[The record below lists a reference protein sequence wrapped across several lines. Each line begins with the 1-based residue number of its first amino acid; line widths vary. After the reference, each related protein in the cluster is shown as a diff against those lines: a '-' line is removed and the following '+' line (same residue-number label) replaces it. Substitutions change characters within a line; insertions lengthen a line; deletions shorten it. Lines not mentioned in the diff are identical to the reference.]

1 MKNKIYCIL
10 GEYKNKKVKIIILS
24 KKSYNIKLDINKN
37 STKERSIYINIE
49 KYKANEII
57 LENIKEGY
65 KYNIFFINNDN
76 NNLIDKL
83 EINLDGNPFNNV
95 KIVNCDSNFG
105 IETNTWDLIDKKFG
119 VIFHIGDF
127 LYNDAVF
134 RKHYNNIQ
142 KNNIDYESIKQNI
155 YEELYDNYIECVAR
169 KLYYLKNNFNYVMTD
184 DHETI
189 DNVYYDNNKDNV
201 IFMKIYKLFKKVENK
216 ILHNLRFENKEIDFI
231 SDDINKT
238 IYVLN
243 NEDKILNKDIIK
255 KYNIYDN
262 IRNYKNIFFLERKCF
277 SSSKPSILSSILFQ
291 EKEINRNNDDLYKIF
306 EKLHN
311 KNIIIISGDY
321 HIISNMDIYKSNN
334 KICSVKNVG
343 AINTCVDIFS
353 SNLFLDSKK
362 YIAKNEEI
370 NYRNGF
376 IYINYKNKKDK
387 KDKLNITNVMNTNTN
402 LIYNIVNNIIT
413 GIKFVF

>member
-10 GEYKNKKVKIIILS
+10 GEYKNNKVKIIILS
-24 KKSYNIKLDINKN
+24 KKSYDIKLDINKN
-37 STKERSIYINIE
+37 STKERSIYINIV

-57 LENIKEGY
+57 LESIKEGN

-83 EINLDGNPFNNV
+83 EINLEENPFNNV

-105 IETNTWDLIDKKFG
+105 IETNTWKLVDKKFG
-119 VIFHIGDF
+119 VIFHLGDF

-134 RKHYNNIQ
+134 RKHYNNII
-142 KNNIDYESIKQNI
+142 KNYINYDSIKQNI
-155 YEELYDNYIECVAR
+155 YEELYDNYIECITR

-184 DHETI
+184 DHEI
-189 DNVYYDNNKDNV
+189 VDNNYYDNNKNNV
-201 IFMKIYKLFKKVENK
+201 IFMKIYKLFKKVEIK
-216 ILHNLRFENKEIDFI
+216 ILHNLRFEKKEIDFI
-231 SDDINKT
+231 NDDINKT

-243 NEDKILNKDIIK
+243 NENKILNNNIIK

-262 IRNYKNIFFLERKCF
+262 IKNYKNIFFLERKCF
-277 SSSKPSILSSILFQ
+277 SSSKPSILSNILFQ
-291 EKEINRNNDDLYKIF
+291 EKEIYRNNDDLYKIF

-311 KNIIIISGDY
+311 KNINIISGDY
-321 HIISNMDIYKSNN
+321 HIISNMDIYKSSN

-353 SNLFLDSKK
+353 NNLFLDSKK
-362 YIAKNEEI
+362 YASKNEEI

-376 IYINYKNKKDK
+376 IYIIYKNKKDNI
-387 KDKLNITNVMNTNTN
+387 NITNIVNTKTN
-402 LIYNIVNNIIT
+402 LIYNIINNIIT